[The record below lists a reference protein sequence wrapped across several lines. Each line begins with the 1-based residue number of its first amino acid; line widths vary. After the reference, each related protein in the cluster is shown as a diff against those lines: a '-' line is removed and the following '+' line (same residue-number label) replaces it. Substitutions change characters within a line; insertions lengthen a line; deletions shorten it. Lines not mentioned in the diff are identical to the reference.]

1 MIKSIS
7 SNSSKDAKF
16 TFAPSV
22 QSDLFNYL
30 KPAQRKAIRP
40 FLQIIKRPWQEKLCV
55 SLMDYL
61 EGNGLNPISQPVLRF
76 LQNQII
82 EECALHPLTSPHA
95 VIKPLYPAKES
106 TTTPHCGLDPQSQ
119 EIPHQVRNEDRGV
132 RNEVHQ
138 PKSIGTLIKQL
149 FPCFSNRSNI

>member
-7 SNSSKDAKF
+7 SKSSKDATF
-16 TFAPSV
+16 TFPDSV

-40 FLQIIKRPWQEKLCV
+40 FLQIIKRPWQEKICI

-82 EECALHPLTSPHA
+82 EECGIHPLT
-95 VIKPLYPAKES
+95 
-106 TTTPHCGLDPQSQ
+106 TPHPVRETESHEIASQ
-119 EIPHQVRNEDRGV
+119 ARDEEKGV
-132 RNEVHQ
+132 RHEVHQ

-149 FPCFSNRSNI
+149 FPSFSNR

>member
-7 SNSSKDAKF
+7 SKSSKDATF
-16 TFAPSV
+16 TFPDSV

-40 FLQIIKRPWQEKLCV
+40 FLQIIKRPWQEKICI

-76 LQNQII
+76 LQQQII
-82 EECALHPLTSPHA
+82 EECGIHPLTSSHPA
-95 VIKPLYPAKES
+95 IKPLYPTSEPETK
-106 TTTPHCGLDPQSQ
+106 
-119 EIPHQVRNEDRGV
+119 EIPHQVRNEEKSV
-132 RNEVHQ
+132 RHEVHQ
-138 PKSIGTLIKQL
+138 PKSIGTLIRQL
-149 FPCFSNRSNI
+149 FPCFSSISNR